1 MTPQHHL
8 RREDMIDY
16 TTGASPEPVALVVA
30 SHLSICPQCRTSQ
43 NQLESIG
50 GAMLDSIEP
59 EDVSDDLLDRVI
71 ARLDDQPIET
81 ATPMAKATDG
91 LDLPQALRHYVGN
104 NIHDLEWSSGLG
116 VKWSR
121 FLKSHDGI
129 TTRLMRLA
137 PGVKIPH
144 HTHEGS
150 EFTLVLHGGFSDRT
164 GHFGRGDVEISG
176 SELDHQ
182 PIADADGECLC
193 LAVTTA
199 PLRLTGP
206 IGRYFNSLL
215 RI

>member
-1 MTPQHHL
+1 MTPEHHL
-8 RREDMIDY
+8 RTEDLIDY
-16 TTGASPEPVALVVA
+16 ASGASPEPIALVVA
-30 SHLSICPQCRTSQ
+30 SHLSICPQCRDSLA
-43 NQLESIG
+43 QLEDIG
-50 GAMLDSIEP
+50 GAMLESIEP
-59 EDVSDDLLDRVI
+59 EDVPSDLRDLVI
-71 ARLDDQPIET
+71 ACLDDQPVEPVAQIT
-81 ATPMAKATDG
+81 KAGDG
-91 LDLPQALRHYVGN
+91 LDLPQALRHYVGDN
-104 NIHDLEWSSGLG
+104 VYDLEWSSGLG

-150 EFTLVLHGGFSDRT
+150 EFTLVLQGGFSDRT
-164 GHFGRGDVEISG
+164 GHFGRGDVEISD
-176 SELDHQ
+176 SEVDHQ
-182 PIADADGECLC
+182 PIADVDGECLC

-206 IGRYFNSLL
+206 IGRYFNPLV